1 MNDRGKQCAF
11 TLLELL
17 VVIGIIAL
25 LLAII
30 IPSLR
35 NVKMQAKRLV
45 STNNMRQ
52 IGLAVNLYADDN
64 RGYFPLTTHTTSD
77 TAKTWIY
84 TLESY
89 LGNVDEVRICP
100 SDPQGA
106 ERLTY
111 KTTSYVF
118 NEYMNPLYE
127 FGLLVQSESFE
138 NLHRLRSPSQT
149 ITVFVAADDTSPSD
163 THADHVH
170 SRSWFLTGDPESQWT
185 AIIRDIQPDRY
196 KPGASE
202 EIDLK
207 GSTLFL
213 YADTQ
218 VKNVKAQTIKELAA
232 ETVNFAIPA
241 H

>member
-1 MNDRGKQCAF
+1 MVDRGKQCAF

-17 VVIGIIAL
+17 VVIAIIAL

-45 STNNMRQ
+45 STNNLRQ
-52 IGLAVNLYADDN
+52 IGLAVNLYADAN
-64 RGYFPLTTHTTSD
+64 RGHFPLTTHTTSNAA
-77 TAKTWIY
+77 TTWIY
-84 TLESY
+84 TLEPY
-89 LGNVDEVRICP
+89 LGNVDAVRICP
-100 SDPQGA
+100 ADPQGA

-111 KTTSYVF
+111 NTTSYVF
-118 NEYMNPLYE
+118 NEYMNPVYE
-127 FGLLVQSESFE
+127 FGQLVRSESFE
-138 NLHRLRSPSQT
+138 NLHRLKSPSQT
-149 ITVFVAADDTSPSD
+149 ITVFVAADGTSPSD

-170 SRSWFLTGDPESQWT
+170 SRSWFLTGDPESQWM
-185 AIIRDIQPDRY
+185 AIIGDIQPDRY
-196 KPGASE
+196 KAGASDG
-202 EIDLK
+202 IDLK

-218 VKNVKAQTIKELAA
+218 VKNVKAKTIKELAGG
-232 ETVNFAIPA
+232 TINFARPA